1 MNIFNVSQK
10 LSTEYC
16 NISLKEPIVV
26 AGTLPLTLI
35 FLTVMLLMFH
45 TLDQRLKL
53 PVSLNS
59 RFLRK
64 SLQID
69 LVERSPA
76 PILLLSAAALPKQFG
91 ESFDVMDIER
101 RSLQESLV
109 SHKR

>member
-1 MNIFNVSQK
+1 M
-10 LSTEYC
+10 
-16 NISLKEPIVV
+16 
-26 AGTLPLTLI
+26 AGTLPLTLV
-35 FLTVMLLMFH
+35 FLTAMLLMLL
-45 TLDQRLKL
+45 TLDQRLKS
-53 PVSLNS
+53 PVSSNS
-59 RFLRK
+59 GFLRK

-91 ESFDVMDIER
+91 ESFNVMDIER